1 MEYESQFI
9 RRQNE
14 IQDII
19 HKLNSNSNGR
29 EHEVVTI
36 CGKDGL
42 GKTSLVKSI
51 YQNEELRTSF
61 QRRAYVTIKHPF
73 NLEDILDSLVK
84 QLDDKEEV
92 FARKEKDKERGGDR
106 TKLRVKRQRLDDLLN
121 EGKHLI
127 VLDDLSSIKEWDS
140 INLPKTNTEGRII
153 VTTSTENIA
162 KHSSNKKDENIYKL
176 KCLDK
181 RDALDLFKETVLI
194 IFSFLFAVCLETY
207 ILCMKSICLNSCVLA
222 PQVWRTAHLHILICA
237 HCYDQASLK
246 QYS

>member
-1 MEYESQFI
+1 MIAATDRSNSTDERIVTRTETMEYESHFI

-19 HKLNSNSNGR
+19 HKLNSNINGR

-61 QRRAYVTIKHPF
+61 ERRAYVTIKHPF

-84 QLDDKEEV
+84 QLDDKEEEPDDKEEV
-92 FARKEKDKERGGDR
+92 SARKEKDKERGGDR
-106 TKLRVKRQRLDDLLN
+106 TKLRVKRRRLDDLLN
-121 EGKHLI
+121 KGKYLI

-162 KHSSNKKDENIYKL
+162 KHSSNKKDENIYTNL
-176 KCLDK
+176 NVWTNGTLLISSRK
-181 RDALDLFKETVLI
+181 R
-194 IFSFLFAVCLETY
+194 Y
-207 ILCMKSICLNSCVLA
+207 
-222 PQVWRTAHLHILICA
+222 
-237 HCYDQASLK
+237 
-246 QYS
+246 

>member
-1 MEYESQFI
+1 MIAATDRSNSTDERIVTRTETMEYESQFI
-9 RRQNE
+9 SRQNE

-19 HKLNSNSNGR
+19 HKLNSNSNSR

-61 QRRAYVTIKHPF
+61 ERRAYVTIKHPF

-84 QLDDKEEV
+84 QLDDKEEEPDDKEEV
-92 FARKEKDKERGGDR
+92 SARKEKDKERGGDR
-106 TKLRVKRQRLDDLLN
+106 TKLRVKRRRLDDLLK
-121 EGKHLI
+121 EGKYLI

-162 KHSSNKKDENIYKL
+162 KHSSNKKDENIYTNL
-176 KCLDK
+176 NVWTNGTLLISSRK
-181 RDALDLFKETVLI
+181 R
-194 IFSFLFAVCLETY
+194 Y
-207 ILCMKSICLNSCVLA
+207 
-222 PQVWRTAHLHILICA
+222 
-237 HCYDQASLK
+237 
-246 QYS
+246 